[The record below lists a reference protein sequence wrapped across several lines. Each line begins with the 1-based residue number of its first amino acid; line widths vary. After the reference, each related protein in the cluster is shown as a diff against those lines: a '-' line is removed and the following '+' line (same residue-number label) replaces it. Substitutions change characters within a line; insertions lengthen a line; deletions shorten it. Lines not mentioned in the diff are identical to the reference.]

1 MVFLRVVLKND
12 EHSIY
17 SYGGMISAISP
28 MVQREKCVN
37 VLYIHMYV
45 PHMCVC
51 GIPQIHRGEEEGRGN
66 TNANDRTHVVKCQP
80 ENLSEGT
87 HMEILATNLTNPFVK
102 QEIISEVNVFQK
114 GRNDMY
120 VFGMAMEEEW

>member
-1 MVFLRVVLKND
+1 M
-12 EHSIY
+12 
-17 SYGGMISAISP
+17 
-28 MVQREKCVN
+28 
-37 VLYIHMYV
+37 
-45 PHMCVC
+45 
-51 GIPQIHRGEEEGRGN
+51 
-66 TNANDRTHVVKCQP
+66 NANGRTHVVKCQP
-80 ENLSEGT
+80 ENPSEGT